1 MSACCLVPMP
11 LPHVVASSANILLER
26 RRPLQ
31 LEAGGEDIT
40 IGEEDLTPGELLEFR
55 RALAAG
61 QLSGLV
67 EPWQPWWL
75 TDAAAQLQLGPG
87 GTALVAETGER
98 LFRMCLSQMLPSPQ
112 HPFSRLHCL
121 CTPKCLLVHVGCA
134 WSGMHCL
141 WK

>member
-1 MSACCLVPMP
+1 M
-11 LPHVVASSANILLER
+11 VASSASVPRQPDLR
-26 RRPLQ
+26 SAWPLQ

-40 IGEEDLTPGELLEFR
+40 IGEEDLTPEELQEFR

-98 LFRMCLSQMLPSPQ
+98 LCHKCPSQMLQPPQ
-112 HPFSRLHCL
+112 HALSSPYSADCPAVHAH
-121 CTPKCLLVHVGCA
+121 VHVRA
-134 WSGMHCL
+134 WAVHSL
-141 WK
+141 ASTPS